1 MPDSTITGSA
11 RTGER
16 DRAADTA
23 SGADRPEAVEARAR
37 EEVRTQGDRAR
48 EDHGGQ
54 EDRIQEALET
64 AAAVA
69 EKTGGLGIPG
79 RPINRRS
86 PFMIGMTAAFGVA
99 VAYGLVELF
108 IRARSVLIII
118 GLATFIAAGLDPIV
132 SWLVRHRIPRWAAVV
147 IVVGCALGVVAAF
160 LAAAIPPLASE
171 ATSLAHQIPH
181 YMHNLQDRNS
191 QLGRLNIKYHLQQ
204 RLSKLVTGG
213 GSSLIGGV
221 LGAGKLVLGT
231 ASFIV
236 AVMVLSIYFLAGL
249 PRIKVFAYQLV
260 PHSRRPRVILIG
272 DEILAKVG
280 GYVLGNFITSVIAGL
295 GTYFWLL
302 AFGVPYP
309 ILLAMFVALLDLVPV
324 IGSTIGG
331 AVVTLVALTVSLPVA
346 LATLGF
352 YIGYRL
358 AEDYL
363 IVPRIQGRTVE
374 LPALASLVAV
384 LIGGVLLG
392 IVGALVAIPVA
403 AAVRR
408 RRRRR
413 QAQLRE
419 TDLRIE
425 QMSLGEGHHEN
436 VPGPGSRARSA
447 WTLMQPAPVARTGR
461 ALPRSPRLSLKPP
474 AVTGV
479 APVQQAVAERV
490 LAGEVCAYAQLP
502 LRLAGNDSVLMIAED
517 RLDPLHLLGEPPG
530 VGAHRREVALHAGLD
545 RADDQF
551 PRNLAQPRLQVPDEH
566 LSVACRPEDGAEPL
580 KFGGQPPC
588 AVAADNVPE

>member
-1 MPDSTITGSA
+1 MQDGRRETALPDSVMTDSA
-11 RTGER
+11 RTGGE
-16 DRAADTA
+16 RAAGTA
-23 SGADRPEAVEARAR
+23 GGAARREAAEVRAQ
-37 EEVRTQGDRAR
+37 EEVRTQDDQAPEDR
-48 EDHGGQ
+48 GGQ

-69 EKTGGLGIPG
+69 EETGGLGTPG
-79 RPINRRS
+79 RPINKRS

-99 VAYGLVELF
+99 VAYGVVEVF

-118 GLATFIAAGLDPIV
+118 GLAAFIAVGLDPV
-132 SWLVRHRIPRWAAVV
+132 VGWLVRRRIPRWAAVV
-147 IVVGCALGVVAAF
+147 IVVGCALGVAAAF

-181 YMHNLQDRNS
+181 YMHDLQDRNS
-191 QLGRLNIKYHLQQ
+191 QLGRLNFKYHIQQ

-221 LGAGKLVLGT
+221 LGAGELVLST

-236 AVMVLSIYFLAGL
+236 VVLVLSIYFLAGL

-272 DEILAKVG
+272 DKILAKVG

-302 AFGVPYP
+302 AFNIPYP
-309 ILLAMFVALLDLVPV
+309 VLLAMFVALLDLIPV

-331 AVVTLVALTVSLPVA
+331 AVVTLVALTVSVPVA
-346 LATLGF
+346 IATLGF

-363 IVPRIQGRTVE
+363 IVPRIMGRTVQ
-374 LPALASLVAV
+374 LPAIVSLVAV

-403 AAVRR
+403 AAVR
-408 RRRRR
+408 
-413 QAQLRE
+413 L
-419 TDLRIE
+419 L
-425 QMSLGEGHHEN
+425 LHE
-436 VPGPGSRARSA
+436 
-447 WTLMQPAPVARTGR
+447 
-461 ALPRSPRLSLKPP
+461 
-474 AVTGV
+474 
-479 APVQQAVAERV
+479 
-490 LAGEVCAYAQLP
+490 
-502 LRLAGNDSVLMIAED
+502 IAIR
-517 RLDPLHLLGEPPG
+517 RLD
-530 VGAHRREVALHAGLD
+530 R
-545 RADDQF
+545 
-551 PRNLAQPRLQVPDEH
+551 
-566 LSVACRPEDGAEPL
+566 S
-580 KFGGQPPC
+580 
-588 AVAADNVPE
+588 

>member
-1 MPDSTITGSA
+1 MPRSPLAMTGSA

-16 DRAADTA
+16 DRPADPTA
-23 SGADRPEAVEARAR
+23 GDSRPEAAEIRAQ
-37 EEVRTQGDRAR
+37 EEVRTHDDHAPEDR
-48 EDHGGQ
+48 GGQ

-69 EKTGGLGIPG
+69 EETGGLGTPG

-99 VAYGLVELF
+99 VAYGLIELF

-118 GLATFIAAGLDPIV
+118 GLAMFIAAGLDPV
-132 SWLVRHRIPRWAAVV
+132 VGWLVRRRIPRWAAVL
-147 IVVGCALGVVAAF
+147 IVVAGALGVLAAF

-191 QLGRLNIKYHLQQ
+191 QLGRLNLKFHIQE
-204 RLSKLVTGG
+204 RLSKLVIGG

-221 LGAGKLVLGT
+221 LGAGKLVLST
-231 ASFIV
+231 ASFAV

-309 ILLAMFVALLDLVPV
+309 ILLAMFVALLDLIPV

-331 AVVTLVALTVSLPVA
+331 VVVTLVALTVSLPVA

-352 YIGYRL
+352 YIAYRL

-363 IVPRIQGRTVE
+363 IVPRIMGRTVQ
-374 LPALASLVAV
+374 LPAIVSLVAV

-392 IVGALVAIPVA
+392 IVGAIVAIPVA
-403 AAVRR
+403 AAVR
-408 RRRRR
+408 
-413 QAQLRE
+413 L
-419 TDLRIE
+419 L
-425 QMSLGEGHHEN
+425 LHE
-436 VPGPGSRARSA
+436 
-447 WTLMQPAPVARTGR
+447 
-461 ALPRSPRLSLKPP
+461 
-474 AVTGV
+474 
-479 APVQQAVAERV
+479 
-490 LAGEVCAYAQLP
+490 
-502 LRLAGNDSVLMIAED
+502 IAIR
-517 RLDPLHLLGEPPG
+517 RLD
-530 VGAHRREVALHAGLD
+530 R
-545 RADDQF
+545 
-551 PRNLAQPRLQVPDEH
+551 
-566 LSVACRPEDGAEPL
+566 S
-580 KFGGQPPC
+580 
-588 AVAADNVPE
+588 

>member
-1 MPDSTITGSA
+1 MTDSA
-11 RTGER
+11 RTGEHGRTAGGTGR
-16 DRAADTA
+16 D
-23 SGADRPEAVEARAR
+23 DRPETAEIRAQ
-37 EEVRTQGDRAR
+37 EEVPIQDHDAWEDRGR
-48 EDHGGQ
+48 Q

-69 EKTGGLGIPG
+69 EQTGGLGTPG
-79 RPINRRS
+79 RPIDKRS
-86 PFMIGMTAAFGVA
+86 PFMVGMTAAFGVA
-99 VAYGLVELF
+99 VAYGVVELF

-118 GLATFIAAGLDPIV
+118 GLAMFIAAGLDPIV
-132 SWLVRHRIPRWAAVV
+132 GWLVRYRVPRWAAVV
-147 IVVGCALGVVAAF
+147 IVVCSALGVVGAF

-171 ATSLAHQIPH
+171 AASLAHQIPH
-181 YMHNLQDRNS
+181 YMHSLQDRNS
-191 QLGRLNIKYHLQQ
+191 QLGRLNLKYHIQQ

-221 LGAGKLVLGT
+221 LGAGEFVLST

-236 AVMVLSIYFLAGL
+236 AVGVLSIYFLVGL

-260 PHSRRPRVILIG
+260 PHSRRPRVILMG

-309 ILLAMFVALLDLVPV
+309 LLLAMFVALLDLVPV

-331 AVVTLVALTVSLPVA
+331 VVVTLVALTVSLPVA

-363 IVPRIQGRTVE
+363 IVPRIMGRTVQ
-374 LPALASLVAV
+374 LPGIVSLVAV

-403 AAVRR
+403 AAVR
-408 RRRRR
+408 
-413 QAQLRE
+413 L
-419 TDLRIE
+419 L
-425 QMSLGEGHHEN
+425 LHE
-436 VPGPGSRARSA
+436 
-447 WTLMQPAPVARTGR
+447 
-461 ALPRSPRLSLKPP
+461 
-474 AVTGV
+474 
-479 APVQQAVAERV
+479 
-490 LAGEVCAYAQLP
+490 
-502 LRLAGNDSVLMIAED
+502 IAIR
-517 RLDPLHLLGEPPG
+517 RLD
-530 VGAHRREVALHAGLD
+530 R
-545 RADDQF
+545 
-551 PRNLAQPRLQVPDEH
+551 
-566 LSVACRPEDGAEPL
+566 S
-580 KFGGQPPC
+580 
-588 AVAADNVPE
+588 

>member
-1 MPDSTITGSA
+1 MTESA
-11 RTGER
+11 HTGER
-16 DRAADTA
+16 DRAANTA
-23 SGADRPEAVEARAR
+23 AGADRPEAAEIRAQ
-37 EEVRTQGDRAR
+37 EDVRTQDDRAR
-48 EDHGGQ
+48 DDHGGP

-69 EKTGGLGIPG
+69 GETGGLGTPG
-79 RPINRRS
+79 RPINKRS

-99 VAYGLVELF
+99 VAYGVVELF

-118 GLATFIAAGLDPIV
+118 GLATFIAVGLDPV
-132 SWLVRHRIPRWAAVV
+132 VGWLVRHRIPRWAAVV
-147 IVVGCALGVVAAF
+147 IVVSCALGVVAAF
-160 LAAAIPPLASE
+160 LTAAIPPLTSE
-171 ATSLAHQIPH
+171 ATSLVHQIPH
-181 YMHNLQDRNS
+181 YMHSLQDRNS

-204 RLSKLVTGG
+204 RLSKLVTSG

-221 LGAGKLVLGT
+221 LGAGELVLST

-236 AVMVLSIYFLAGL
+236 AVLVLSIYFLAGL

-309 ILLAMFVALLDLVPV
+309 VLLAMFVALLDLIPV

-352 YIGYRL
+352 YIAYRL

-363 IVPRIQGRTVE
+363 IVPRIMGRTVQ
-374 LPALASLVAV
+374 LPAIVSLVAV

-403 AAVRR
+403 AAVRLL
-408 RRRRR
+408 
-413 QAQLRE
+413 LRE
-419 TDLRIE
+419 
-425 QMSLGEGHHEN
+425 
-436 VPGPGSRARSA
+436 
-447 WTLMQPAPVARTGR
+447 
-461 ALPRSPRLSLKPP
+461 
-474 AVTGV
+474 
-479 APVQQAVAERV
+479 
-490 LAGEVCAYAQLP
+490 
-502 LRLAGNDSVLMIAED
+502 IAIR
-517 RLDPLHLLGEPPG
+517 RLD
-530 VGAHRREVALHAGLD
+530 R
-545 RADDQF
+545 
-551 PRNLAQPRLQVPDEH
+551 
-566 LSVACRPEDGAEPL
+566 S
-580 KFGGQPPC
+580 
-588 AVAADNVPE
+588 